1 MLDCLRIGGGGDG
14 DGDGAKT
21 IFCKSAYLYE
31 HGIED
36 KNHVYDLSGHDKD
49 VEATGWL
56 VQPHSVQIAGQ
67 LERSYRTSR
76 SGEKV
81 QAPTGI
87 SPLTKTERCN
97 PTYSRSLQ
105 QERNDAEEVDV
116 RVINCEL
123 HKDRSGVAIQPFVP
137 EEMLKGS
144 GKNQ

>member
-1 MLDCLRIGGGGDG
+1 MT
-14 DGDGAKT
+14 KT
-21 IFCKSAYLYE
+21 WRPPVDWYSRTAC
-31 HGIED
+31 
-36 KNHVYDLSGHDKD
+36 
-49 VEATGWL
+49 
-56 VQPHSVQIAGQ
+56 
-67 LERSYRTSR
+67 RSLASWNAPT
-76 SGEKV
+76 
-81 QAPTGI
+81 APTGVVKRFKYPQVFSLQVQSCPPR

-116 RVINCEL
+116 SIINCEL